1 MGLDTVD
8 LVLEVEHRFGV
19 QLRDA
24 ECSEVRTVADL
35 AALVIGKLPR
45 RAEPCPTASTF
56 YELRQRLLS
65 NPTVQL
71 QRIGPRTRL
80 TEVFPRGLRS
90 TWRQLRKHEPRVPRL
105 VVSPG
110 LDRMLL
116 WVMGVAFFASVL
128 VVSVAW
134 ARMGTGVGVVA
145 VVAAVLVMSIVIRLP
160 EAIGW
165 RLPQEVET
173 VGDLVRIIAPLD
185 WPRGGAGARL
195 LMQHRVL
202 EEVREITSRELGV
215 PLEKV
220 KPESE
225 FVKDLGAG

>member
-1 MGLDTVD
+1 MGLDTVE
-8 LVLEVEHRFGV
+8 LLLELERRFGV

-56 YELRQRLLS
+56 YELRRQLMS
-65 NPTVQL
+65 NPAVQL

-80 TEVFPRGLRS
+80 ADVFPGGLRRA
-90 TWRQLRKHEPRVPRL
+90 WKQLRKHEPRVPRL

-116 WVMGVAFFASVL
+116 WAAGVAFFASVL
-128 VVSVAW
+128 MVPVAW
-134 ARMGTGVGVVA
+134 ARMGTGVGFVA
-145 VVAAVLVMSIVIRLP
+145 FVAAVLAMSTVIRLSDV
-160 EAIGW
+160 IGW
-165 RLPQEVET
+165 RLPSEVET
-173 VGDLVRIIAPLD
+173 VGDLVRIIARLD
-185 WPRGGAGARL
+185 WPRGGPGARL